1 MSTEGERCP
10 LGLVVHA
17 VSSGSRNRPHGDEL
31 YIPRAARLQPK
42 ARNPNRIRSH
52 LTLRDAFTVGG
63 PSARLYHLIG
73 HGAPID
79 QCANTKRRARTESI
93 GIVQRNQLCRIAEG
107 DAIRCVRRREHCP
120 STLDTDQRLH
130 VLGVA
135 LVGRVAELS
144 RGLPR
149 GENLRQP
156 FLAQIAIEL
165 RARETDG
172 SWLEGGAQHVRPRLV
187 ARDAPMA
194 LLSTVC
200 PAPAVRMRA
209 AGP

>member
-31 YIPRAARLQPK
+31 YIPLAARLQPK

-79 QCANTKRRARTESI
+79 HFAKPKLRARTESI
-93 GIVQRNQLCRIAEG
+93 GIVQRNKICRLT
-107 DAIRCVRRREHCP
+107 V
-120 STLDTDQRLH
+120 
-130 VLGVA
+130 GV
-135 LVGRVAELS
+135 S
-144 RGLPR
+144 
-149 GENLRQP
+149 
-156 FLAQIAIEL
+156 
-165 RARETDG
+165 
-172 SWLEGGAQHVRPRLV
+172 
-187 ARDAPMA
+187 
-194 LLSTVC
+194 
-200 PAPAVRMRA
+200 
-209 AGP
+209 

>member
-79 QCANTKRRARTESI
+79 QCSNTKRRDRTEWI
-93 GIVQRNQLCRIAEG
+93 GIEMLAGGTTERSLSLFRATAFSLELKVPFKTRTWTSPPDRTTKSRGRRNRSCAS
-107 DAIRCVRRREHCP
+107 AITAANNRMTAVAAPTLAVRRLMKAPC
-120 STLDTDQRLH
+120 
-130 VLGVA
+130 VKA
-135 LVGRVAELS
+135 GRSA
-144 RGLPR
+144 RPID
-149 GENLRQP
+149 LRYCG
-156 FLAQIAIEL
+156 IER
-165 RARETDG
+165 RAG
-172 SWLEGGAQHVRPRLV
+172 Q
-187 ARDAPMA
+187 
-194 LLSTVC
+194 
-200 PAPAVRMRA
+200 
-209 AGP
+209 